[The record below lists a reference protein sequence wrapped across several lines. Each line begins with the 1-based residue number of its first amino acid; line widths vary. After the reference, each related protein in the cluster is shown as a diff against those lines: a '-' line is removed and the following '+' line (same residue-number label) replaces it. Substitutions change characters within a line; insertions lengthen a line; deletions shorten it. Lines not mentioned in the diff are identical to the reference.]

1 MNLSYFID
9 TCEETDMFDGK
20 IIHINQKAR
29 NIDEVHE
36 IVVNNLN
43 KYPTAHW
50 ELHTNSISI

>member
-1 MNLSYFID
+1 MNLSYFIV

-43 KYPTAHW
+43 KYPTAH
-50 ELHTNSISI
+50 LDINVANI